1 MGVIDPIRDIP
12 IIRSWHTYVSALQY
26 AKSKGFIMNTTNMEQ
41 LKLAALRYMAY
52 RNVDGD
58 VADHHRLVFI
68 AALGWRE
75 GQFFEWELEEE
86 AERLGIPT

>member
-1 MGVIDPIRDIP
+1 
-12 IIRSWHTYVSALQY
+12 
-26 AKSKGFIMNTTNMEQ
+26 ME